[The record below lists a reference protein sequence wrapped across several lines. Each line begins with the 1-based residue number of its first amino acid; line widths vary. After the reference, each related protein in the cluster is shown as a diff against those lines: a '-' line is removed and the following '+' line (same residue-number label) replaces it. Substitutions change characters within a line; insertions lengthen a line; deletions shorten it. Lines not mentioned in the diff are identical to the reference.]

1 LDDKDKTKS
10 DIKRLQ
16 IKQLIHEQIDYI
28 KVYTYRIKSDFGRF
42 TDESWMSFLK
52 NCRIKIDQERYK
64 KLRAYRIKF
73 KFLKETRLVRGV
85 PKYYSNESV
94 LTKTKI

>member
-1 LDDKDKTKS
+1 MDPTIYEKYGYES
-10 DIKRLQ
+10 
-16 IKQLIHEQIDYI
+16 EQIDYI

-42 TDESWMSFLK
+42 TDKSWLSFLQK
-52 NCRIKIDQERYK
+52 CRIKINQERYK

-73 KFLKETRLVRGV
+73 KFLKETRLVRGI